1 MGMAM
6 EMAME
11 LAMETG
17 MELAMETGMDPGL
30 VQEDLVQEM
39 EKDLVLTQ
47 LEQEIIVTQVLAL
60 KVVVMLQAFLTT
72 ELPVINTES
81 WN

>member
-1 MGMAM
+1 MVLVRVVIQPHLELELEM
-6 EMAME
+6 EKDLG
-11 LAMETG
+11 LA
-17 MELAMETGMDPGL
+17 
-30 VQEDLVQEM
+30 QEDLVQEM

>member
-1 MGMAM
+1 MVLVRVVIQPHLELELEM
-6 EMAME
+6 EKD
-11 LAMETG
+11 L
-17 MELAMETGMDPGL
+17 GL